1 MDWNEVYIALNC
13 TGFSDPRFHAANFK
27 RQPCRHIFKV
37 LESVLR
43 RQRERTNAASVTT
56 ARLAQVVQM
65 AASMGKAQSTM
76 ADWLPYEIETNDGR
90 PRLSAEAGKTLREL
104 VRSRSLPMPVIAFV
118 MEDLKR
124 ADVLA

>member
-1 MDWNEVYIALNC
+1 MDWNEVYVALNC

-56 ARLAQVVQM
+56 ARLSQLVQT

-76 ADWLPYEIETNDGR
+76 ADWLPYEMETHDGR
-90 PRLSAEAGKTLREL
+90 PRLSAEAAKTLRDL
-104 VRSRSLPMPVIAFV
+104 VRSRSLPMPVMAFV
-118 MEDLKR
+118 MEDLKS